1 MCLPHLTDRI
11 IFFMK
16 IPSLIDSLTRWIH
29 YKLIWLVI
37 GSYGLAMMFPALG
50 LILRDIDIA
59 NIQFFSISSPFIV
72 SLPLLMLAILLFNAG
87 VGVNTQELHQTLQ
100 HPKILISAL
109 VGNSLVP
116 LCFIVFISVFML
128 PWHNSEEIQQILV
141 GLAFIAA
148 MPIAGASTAW
158 AQNTNGNLALSLS
171 LVLVTTLL
179 SPLFTP
185 LIFHSVGFLTIGD
198 YSEDLHEIASVTT
211 IGFLGIWVVLP
222 TLLGIFTRYFL
233 LQKFVD
239 SFRVSLK
246 LCNYLVVLLLNYMN
260 AAVVLPKIALNPDLD
275 FLLAIILITSLLCLV
290 TFSSGY
296 YLAQFFRAN
305 RKNTLSLM
313 FGLGMSNN
321 GTALVLAS
329 IALADHPEIMIP
341 IIVYNLIQH
350 LMASFVD
357 RFNKSLVHI

>member
-1 MCLPHLTDRI
+1 
-11 IFFMK
+11 MK
-16 IPSLIDSLTRWIH
+16 TIYSLIGRLTHWIH
-29 YKLIWLVI
+29 HNLIWLVI
-37 GSYGLAMMFPALG
+37 SSYGLAMMFPALG
-50 LILRDIDIA
+50 LTLRSIEFT
-59 NIQFFSISSPFIV
+59 NIQIFSASSFIV
-72 SLPLLMLAILLFNAG
+72 SLPLLMLAVLLFNAG
-87 VGVNTQELHQTLQ
+87 LGVNTQELQQTWQ
-100 HPKILISAL
+100 HPKMLISGL
-109 VGNSLVP
+109 VSNSLVP
-116 LCFIVFISVFML
+116 LIFIVLVRVFML
-128 PWHNSEEIQQILV
+128 PWHNSEEVQKILV

-158 AQNTNGNLALSLS
+158 TQNTNGNLALSLS
-171 LVLVTTLL
+171 LVLATTLL

-185 LIFHSVGFLTIGD
+185 LIFHSIGFVTTGD
-198 YSEDLHEIASVTT
+198 YSEDLHEIASGET

-233 LQKFVD
+233 NQEFAD
-239 SFRVSLK
+239 SFRVNLK
-246 LCNYLVVLLLNYMN
+246 LCNYLVLLLLNYMN
-260 AAVVLPKIALNPDLD
+260 AAVVLPKMLSNPDID
-275 FLLAIILITSLLCLV
+275 FLLVIVVITSLLCLV

-296 YLAQFFRAN
+296 YLAKFFRTN

-357 RFNKSLVHI
+357 RFNTSLAHI